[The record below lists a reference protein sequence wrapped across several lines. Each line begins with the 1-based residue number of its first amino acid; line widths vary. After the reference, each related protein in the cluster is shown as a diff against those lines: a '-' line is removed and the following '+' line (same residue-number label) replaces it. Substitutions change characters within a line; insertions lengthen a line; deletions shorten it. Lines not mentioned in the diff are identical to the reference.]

1 MIKVGI
7 VGGGGYTAGEL
18 LRILVRHPD
27 TQIEFVLSNSQA
39 GRLVSDVH
47 MDLTGDLNLSFTEK
61 ISSEADVIFLCSG
74 HGKSSDFLEKNKLST
89 SVKIIDLSSDFRLS
103 KTAED
108 FIYGL
113 PELNRE
119 QIISAKKI
127 ANPGC
132 FATAIQ
138 LALLPLAARQTLKED
153 IHIHALTGSTGAG
166 QNPTATTHFSW
177 RNNNISVYKPFT
189 HQHLSEI
196 RQSLKQL
203 QTNFNAPINFL
214 PIRGNFTRGI
224 FASLYLK
231 TNLEF
236 SEVASLFS
244 EYYDTHPFVHMVNTN
259 PSLKQVVNTNKCYL
273 FLEKIEDKILI
284 ISMIDNLIKGAAG
297 QAIQNMN
304 LMFGLPETTG
314 LKLKGTAF

>member
-61 ISSEADVIFLCSG
+61 ISSEADLIFLCSG
-74 HGKSSDFLEKNKLST
+74 HGKSSGFLEKNKLST

-259 PSLKQVVNTNKCYL
+259 PGLKQVVNTNKCYL

>member
-27 TQIEFVLSNSQA
+27 AQIEFVLSNSQA

-47 MDLTGDLNLSFTEK
+47 MDLTGDLNLSFTEN

-74 HGKSSDFLEKNKLST
+74 HGKSSGFLEKNKLST

-231 TNLEF
+231 TDLEF